1 MAMGESYKTTPNKLA
16 ENGVELFYQT
26 GFDVPMIKDC
36 AAHIVCKLILEPH
49 NQQEH
54 DLFIGEV
61 LAAWADDRVFRNG
74 HWKFD
79 DVRDKLKNLHYV
91 AAGQFFIT
99 GKSINVQ
106 MIDVLSKNIS
116 NI

>member
-1 MAMGESYKTTPNKLA
+1 MAMGESYKTNPNKLA
-16 ENGVELFYQT
+16 ENGVVLFYQT
-26 GFDVPMIKDC
+26 GFDVPMVKDC
-36 AAHIVCKLILEPH
+36 AAYIVCKLISEPH

-61 LAAWADDRVFRNG
+61 LVAWADDRVFRNG

-79 DVRDKLKNLHYV
+79 DVSDELKNLHYV
-91 AAGQFFIT
+91 AGGQFFIT

-106 MIDVLSKNIS
+106 ND
-116 NI
+116 